1 MVSAAVESRY
11 KTKDELEREDHIK
24 YKKHQQMTF
33 LRRQAKI
40 DAEGFKCPYEGCTE
54 RFPTRFEL
62 GPHLQVHRDECFKQ
76 MKCCRPDCGKKFTN
90 KKAFL
95 NHIQVHKQ
103 EVLNKAKKD
112 IRSVLII
119 NKHGI
124 LADEFE
130 REYKSLVGQKLPFD
144 LMGVT
149 NLDELAALI
158 PEVMKVVQMSNGT
171 TLIQGIPDKKTEAL
185 ANEIHLQRYNRE
197 GFNYKTGEALQ
208 GRNADDITA
217 LNSNRELIRKSPEF
231 LKKQIK
237 TLIEYKEIDEQGVTF
252 PEFLE
257 VYEMEYGFDRRD
269 IEKMI
274 EELGY
279 FGMEDLFLNGGLL
292 DEVDL
297 RLEDFDWKI
306 YPKGINSLESN
317 QSDESSFTEE
327 WNSVKR
333 RIQSILKYHPFG
345 MSFSSFCKEL
355 GTLKL
360 SKIRCKDVLDV
371 CLMLPDVC
379 QIDTHIDK
387 TILPA
392 KFDVQRLWLG
402 NKKPSYPLYKLG
414 EVKNRVQELFKFV
427 SGEVVVR
434 KFVESYENYY
444 GCMNLVELGC
454 DNFLQLLKLMP
465 DVARIRKDKN
475 YSYYISLSNGDFPP
489 TPVSE
494 KRSQMDKDEKIPRE
508 IIRNLHKV
516 LSTYPDGIPYTYLY
530 SKYLEVNGLSLK
542 LDSYGFSTLSSFL
555 RKISGSNGLS
565 FDGRNLLALSK
576 LLTLPE
582 VDVGNL
588 SSGWVKVVQVLEV
601 EKCKI
606 VLNSNE
612 TQFWTQELKMEEYYV
627 TKRLG
632 RLVTDEECFVGQFV
646 AVIVEDARF
655 YRAEVIDKLEDDLV
669 KVVLVDVGVT
679 VLVKH
684 QCLFW
689 LQYEFTLLPA
699 QTIDIKF
706 SSEYSSISEILE
718 LLNEN
723 QNYAWLEVSSSSLDI
738 QLMPEKLSQ
747 TSRLS
752 QRNIPSSQV
761 FKRLMLN
768 RIAVASDKN

>member
-1 MVSAAVESRY
+1 MVSADVESRY
-11 KTKDELEREDHIK
+11 KSKDELEREEHIR
-24 YKKHQQMTF
+24 YRKHQELTF

-40 DAEGFKCPYEGCTE
+40 EAEGFKCPYEGCTE
-54 RFPTRFEL
+54 RFPTKYEL
-62 GPHLQVHRDECFKQ
+62 GLHLQVHREECSKQ
-76 MKCCRPDCGKKFTN
+76 MKCWKSDCGKKFTN

-95 NHIQVHKQ
+95 NHIQMHKQ
-103 EVLNKAKKD
+103 EVLDKAKKD

-124 LADEFE
+124 IADEFE
-130 REYKSLVGQKLPFD
+130 REYKSLVGQKLPLD

-171 TLIQGIPDKKTEAL
+171 TLIQGIPDENTAAL
-185 ANEIHLQRYNRE
+185 ANEIHLQRYNRD
-197 GFNYKTGEALQ
+197 GFNYKTGEALK
-208 GRNADDITA
+208 GRNADDFTA

-231 LKKQIK
+231 LKKQIR
-237 TLIEYKEIDEQGVTF
+237 TLIEYKEIDEQGLTF
-252 PEFLE
+252 PEFLV
-257 VYEMEYGFDRRD
+257 VYEMEHGFDSRD

-327 WNSVKR
+327 WNTVKR
-333 RIQSILKYHPFG
+333 RIQSILNYHPFG
-345 MSFSSFCKEL
+345 MSFNSFCREL
-355 GTLKL
+355 GTIKL

-402 NKKPSYPLYKLG
+402 NKKPSFPLYKLG
-414 EVKNRVQELFKFV
+414 EVKNRVKELFKFV
-427 SGEVVVR
+427 SGEVIVR

-444 GCMNLVELGC
+444 GCLNLVELGC

-475 YSYYISLSNGDFPP
+475 YSYYISLGDGDVPP

-494 KRSQMDKDEKIPRE
+494 ERGQMDKNAKIPRE

-516 LSTYPDGIPYTYLY
+516 LSSCPNGIPYTYLY
-530 SKYLEVNGLSLK
+530 SKYLEVNGQSLK

-555 RKISGSNGLS
+555 RKISGNNGLS
-565 FDGRNLLALSK
+565 FDGRNLFALSK

-588 SSGWVKVVQVLEV
+588 SSGWVKVVQVHDV
-601 EKCKI
+601 GKFKI
-606 VLNSNE
+606 VLNSDE
-612 TQFWTQELKMEEYYV
+612 AQFWTLELKMEEYYAS
-627 TKRLG
+627 KRLG
-632 RLVTDEECFVGQFV
+632 RFVREEECFVGQFV
-646 AVIVEDARF
+646 AVIFEDARF
-655 YRAEVIDKLEDDLV
+655 YRAEVIDKLEDDIV
-669 KVVLVDVGVT
+669 KVILVDVGVT

-689 LQYEFTLLPA
+689 LQHEFTLLPA

-706 SSEYSSISEILE
+706 SSEYSSVSEILE
-718 LLNEN
+718 LLNAN
-723 QNYAWLEVSSSSLDI
+723 QNYAWLEVSSLEI
-738 QLMPEKLSQ
+738 QLMPGKLSQ

-768 RIAVASDKN
+768 RIAAASDKK